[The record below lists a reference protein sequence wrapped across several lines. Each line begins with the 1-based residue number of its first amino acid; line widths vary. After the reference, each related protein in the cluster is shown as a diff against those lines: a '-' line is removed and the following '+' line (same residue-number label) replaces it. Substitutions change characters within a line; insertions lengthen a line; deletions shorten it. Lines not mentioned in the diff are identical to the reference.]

1 MCPQLYSVILIQAL
15 CLLVQRRSKKTSDI
29 QFYVRFIQ
37 LNFVTSESR
46 VRKCEKNLY
55 TVVDIVK
62 TCKNLENLN
71 QITSQSPCF

>member
-29 QFYVRFIQ
+29 QIQFYVRFIQ

-55 TVVDIVK
+55 
-62 TCKNLENLN
+62 
-71 QITSQSPCF
+71 S